1 MQVGIHHITGITRN
15 PARNVGFYSRDLG
28 LRLIKKTV
36 NFDYA
41 KVWQIYFGNESGLPG
56 TVISFFGWTEASPG
70 RNGAGMAS
78 ELSLSVP
85 QSAIG
90 YWRQRLSEKQI
101 QHDPPETRFGTT
113 VLPLRDPDGTR
124 LELVATPDVERFPAW
139 SNGEVPPDCAIRGI
153 HGVTLWVENAE
164 PTVNVLTSAFGFR
177 AAGREGNVYRLHC
190 DRLALGATVD
200 VRVASGFPAG
210 QQGGGSIH
218 HVAFRAAD
226 DTSQKDIVAS
236 LHAQGIRTTDQFDR
250 YYYRSVY
257 FREPGGALFEVATD
271 GPGFAV
277 DESLSELGSVLKLP
291 PWQENLRAEI
301 EAELPPLN

>member
-1 MQVGIHHITGITRN
+1 MELLSTLKVFGQQRTPQQPKPMQVGIHHITGITRN

-41 KVWQIYFGNESGLPG
+41 KVWQIYFGNESGHPG
-56 TVISFFGWTEASPG
+56 TVFSFFGWTEASPG

-101 QHDPPETRFGTT
+101 QHDPPEMRFGTT

-124 LELVATPDVERFPAW
+124 LELVATPDVERLPAW
-139 SNGEVPPDCAIRGI
+139 SNGEVPPDCAVRGI

-164 PTVNVLTSAFGFR
+164 PTVNVLTGAFGFC
-177 AAGREGNVYRLHC
+177 AAGREGNVYRLRC

-210 QQGGGSIH
+210 RQGGGSISSRRLPRCRRCRAKGH
-218 HVAFRAAD
+218 HCLIACAGHTNHRSIRSILLPLSLFPRARWRA
-226 DTSQKDIVAS
+226 
-236 LHAQGIRTTDQFDR
+236 IRSR
-250 YYYRSVY
+250 HRWA
-257 FREPGGALFEVATD
+257 RLCG
-271 GPGFAV
+271 
-277 DESLSELGSVLKLP
+277 
-291 PWQENLRAEI
+291 R
-301 EAELPPLN
+301 